1 MRTKISV
8 WKKKYLQKRH
18 IDISFR
24 ESGRY
29 GYSGKRCTAALLS
42 LFTVGVMWHYPTTL
56 DSEMIS
62 HIAGDNQITYTTV
75 RISQRYEAISP
86 NRISSEDLQNP
97 NQLEEILEREEKD
110 SEPYLEND
118 TPRDLKEILGNHYN
132 GYNLICQER
141 SFKRVLRWKG
151 DFGDIVEGYKNVD
164 WKKLSAIIKAETQ
177 GRTGRQVSRA
187 KAIGMPQIKYQGAW
201 AFLWA
206 AMFSE
211 RSRQGPAFVKDYYN
225 ANIRARYN
233 RKLKQIRHYLEENNI
248 LVYPANSSKF
258 AYRKARYES
267 WENLKTYLKRQF
279 KPGEY
284 QVAVDIAAMYIDHLV
299 DTFNKIK
306 KQVEEIKEYVE
317 CKDIISLDDIEF
329 SGIKMKRWKR
339 IKEYLLK
346 DIKSMDIANLHQLTL
361 TRLNDIS
368 DRLDDPNIC
377 SAAYNFGISKV
388 LRYTESVRKMPKAIE
403 GYVKQVSTYD
413 IIFNEIEKFSAY
425 I

>member
-1 MRTKISV
+1 MDTSSKQR
-8 WKKKYLQKRH
+8 
-18 IDISFR
+18 
-24 ESGRY
+24 
-29 GYSGKRCTAALLS
+29 TAALLS
-42 LFTVGVMWHYPTTL
+42 LFTVGVMWHYPTIL
-56 DSEMIS
+56 DSEMMS
-62 HIAGDNQITYTTV
+62 HIAGDNNQTTRVTV

-132 GYNLICQER
+132 GYNLIYQER

-177 GRTGRQVSRA
+177 GRTGRQVSSA

-201 AFLWA
+201 AFLWD

-211 RSRQGPAFVKDYYN
+211 RSRQGSAFVKDYYN

-233 RKLKQIRHYLEENNI
+233 RKLKQIRHYLEESNI

-258 AYRKARYES
+258 AYRKARSES
-267 WENLKTYLKRQF
+267 WKNLKTHLKRKF

-299 DTFNKIK
+299 HTFNKIK

-317 CKDIISLDDIEF
+317 GKDIISLDDIEF
-329 SGIKMKRWKR
+329 SGIKMTRWKR
-339 IKEYLLK
+339 IKGYLLK

-361 TRLNDIS
+361 ARLNDIL

-413 IIFNEIEKFSAY
+413 IIFNEIEKFMPTVNPGWP
-425 I
+425 